1 MAPDPTNR
9 PHGLP
14 DPDRIALKGLAG
26 WRRRLYWTF
35 ARTCLVAAAGLLLF
49 AVFLPTDG
57 IEPALPSVLSSIV
70 AMVLTGLPVVV
81 LDFIEKYPVLTLG
94 VFLLI
99 LLIRVASRRVKE
111 QAQEYAFQAWRR
123 TGNSARPASPP
134 AQPTRWVRIA
144 TAVLEP
150 VSAVVL
156 IGCVGL
162 VGLIVSWPP
171 PTQAA
176 GAANDRAA
184 CADTRGDCRLAPG
197 ESMLVTLRA
206 DQPRNETGLMLE
218 QGETYTARFIA
229 NVGWRDAS
237 KEPTPEGFASFERR
251 LGIPRF
257 IWTRWR
263 RPLPEGRWF
272 EVVGRIDREP
282 GTFSILEADDARR
295 PHEFT
300 APETGE
306 LVLLVNDVNFDNNGG
321 VMTVHISR
329 P

>member
-1 MAPDPTNR
+1 
-9 PHGLP
+9 
-14 DPDRIALKGLAG
+14 
-26 WRRRLYWTF
+26 
-35 ARTCLVAAAGLLLF
+35 
-49 AVFLPTDG
+49 
-57 IEPALPSVLSSIV
+57 
-70 AMVLTGLPVVV
+70 MVLTGLPVVV

-263 RPLPEGRWF
+263 RPLPEGRSRSSAGSIANL
-272 EVVGRIDREP
+272 GRSRSLRPTTPDAARIHRTRDRRARPARQRRE
-282 GTFSILEADDARR
+282 LRQQRRRDDR
-295 PHEFT
+295 PHLP
-300 APETGE
+300 A
-306 LVLLVNDVNFDNNGG
+306 LIAL
-321 VMTVHISR
+321 
-329 P
+329 